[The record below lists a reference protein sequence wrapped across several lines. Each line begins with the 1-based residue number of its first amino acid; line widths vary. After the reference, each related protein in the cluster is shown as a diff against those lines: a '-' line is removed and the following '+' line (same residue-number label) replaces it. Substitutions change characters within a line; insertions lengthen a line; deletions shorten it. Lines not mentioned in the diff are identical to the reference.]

1 MAFECYSQRM
11 LNPFRGSMNVV
22 RYRSADAVTADGVH
36 WDIYVS
42 NDGLLED
49 LAGPGR
55 PQVSDI
61 RFGAWSKD
69 SGLRRGPLH
78 PSEDFRRMERLGQ
91 RVYEHLLEV
100 HERVPFPFRDDY
112 ELWLL
117 DRDARPLVL
126 LDSALHADELDRRQA
141 PRWLTGQSCRRTF
154 TSAAAARLGID
165 AATPGAIA
173 DYLGA
178 YINDCA
184 GPQPAAQVFRRL
196 ADGSGT
202 GLDGINLAAGL
213 AQRALGSAAFPATL
227 LEGTRHDAAHRQLI
241 EDFIRW
247 QAPWQLLLPALD
259 AATRAAFEQHARV
272 QPLKLA
278 QQYRLYPRIID
289 RQAIDAARVEARLRQ
304 TLPTQREAEKIMST
318 FYIELGPEHA
328 ES

>member
-1 MAFECYSQRM
+1 MPFECYSQRM
-11 LNPFRGSMNVV
+11 LNPFRGSMNCV

-42 NDGLLED
+42 NDGLMED
-49 LAGPGR
+49 LSGR
-55 PQVSDI
+55 GKYQVSDI

-69 SGLRRGPLH
+69 GGLRRGPIY
-78 PSEDFRRMERLGQ
+78 PSDDFRRMEQIGQ

-100 HERVPFPFRDDY
+100 HERVPFPFRDHF

-117 DRDARPLVL
+117 DRQAQPLVL
-126 LDSALHADELDRRQA
+126 LDSALTPDDLDRRQSLQ
-141 PRWLTGQSCRRTF
+141 WLTGQNCRRSF
-154 TSAAAARLGID
+154 TSAAAAELGID
-165 AATPGAIA
+165 AGTPGAVA

-184 GPQPAAQVFRRL
+184 GPAPAAQLFRRRE
-196 ADGSGT
+196 DGGGQ

-213 AQRALGSAAFPATL
+213 AQRALAADAFPATL
-227 LEGTRHDAAHRQLI
+227 IEGNRHDAAHRRLI
-241 EDFIRW
+241 GDFINW

-259 AATRAAFEQHARV
+259 APARAAFEQHARV

-278 QQYRLYPRIID
+278 QQYRLYPEIID

-304 TLPTQREAEKIMST
+304 TLPARADQEKILST
-318 FYIELGPEHA
+318 FYIELGPDDA
-328 ES
+328 